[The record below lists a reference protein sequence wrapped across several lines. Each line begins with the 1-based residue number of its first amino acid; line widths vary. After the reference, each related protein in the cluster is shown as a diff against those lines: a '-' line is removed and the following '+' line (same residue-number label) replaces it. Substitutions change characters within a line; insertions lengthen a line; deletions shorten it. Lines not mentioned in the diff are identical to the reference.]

1 MPPCGHMMQV
11 VNEDKTCYFNVI
23 FYFEIILLIK
33 SLSTV
38 SPCVVRSLTA
48 RWPPRSGLCSPG
60 SCEVHVTL
68 AADCGVKR
76 TSSRPGNNARDA
88 LTIYRGNVTIGR
100 DIYWQRLINK
110 LYCVKQ
116 RWGHLVWERFSPCCS
131 LTPIVDCFYFFY
143 SNDKV
148 LLI

>member
-38 SPCVVRSLTA
+38 VPVCPIIDRRVTRSWL
-48 RWPPRSGLCSPG
+48 RMEG
-60 SCEVHVTL
+60 SCEVQVMVS
-68 AADCGVKR
+68 AVCGVKR
-76 TSSRPGNNARDA
+76 TSSGPGNNAHDA

-100 DIYWQRLINK
+100 DVYWQRLINK
-110 LYCVKQ
+110 LYSVTELCT
-116 RWGHLVWERFSPCCS
+116 EEP
-131 LTPIVDCFYFFY
+131 
-143 SNDKV
+143 
-148 LLI
+148 